1 MSNFTKAGSEH
12 WQSTLTRAPLF
23 ANLFFDRLAALG
35 SRAVNP
41 PFRGLCFVALFDQ
54 VVDCRL
60 LACVPSVDTPWRCGG
75 HSHSPRPVA
84 AFSAFSSGQVRRL
97 DWKGRPFHRGY
108 RKRPRRL
115 LNRLRPLRFL
125 SYRRVAWRLRLS
137 GLTSHCST
145 PVSVQMRP
153 SITKDPRATR
163 SISPGCQAGV
173 PMKLRFA
180 LGNICRAKSWT
191 MRSVAD
197 AKWSATR
204 NSSVASCYQPS
215 SCLVDDNF
223 YLGSVSSAVKCHGK
237 GSCRCRHQCDTTNGT
252 DDSNPSRSV
261 ASAAARSPCRAK
273 PSARNPQP

>member
-1 MSNFTKAGSEH
+1 MSNFTKAGSED

-35 SRAVNP
+35 SRAVNA

-84 AFSAFSSGQVRRL
+84 AFSAFSSGQIRRL

-145 PVSVQMRP
+145 PCIRP
-153 SITKDPRATR
+153 DETFDNERPPRNTEHQPGLSGGGPYEAT
-163 SISPGCQAGV
+163 
-173 PMKLRFA
+173 LRA
-180 LGNICRAKSWT
+180 
-191 MRSVAD
+191 
-197 AKWSATR
+197 R
-204 NSSVASCYQPS
+204 NYLPS
-215 SCLVDDNF
+215 EILDYV
-223 YLGSVSSAVKCHGK
+223 L
-237 GSCRCRHQCDTTNGT
+237 SCRCQVVGNSEFFGGVMLSTILLLG
-252 DDSNPSRSV
+252 
-261 ASAAARSPCRAK
+261 
-273 PSARNPQP
+273 